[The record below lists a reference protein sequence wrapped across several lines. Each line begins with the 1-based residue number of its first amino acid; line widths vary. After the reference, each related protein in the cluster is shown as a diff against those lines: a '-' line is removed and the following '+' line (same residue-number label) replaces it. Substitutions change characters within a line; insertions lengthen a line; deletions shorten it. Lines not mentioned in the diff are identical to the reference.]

1 MADHDAFLRHQF
13 LRRQDQLID
22 LYGWAV
28 TAVAPTPDDPGTP
41 FAYTVGLTEHD
52 RPELV
57 IAGLDPAIAQ
67 ALLGDLADRVVHH
80 AARFTHGQRIT
91 DLIAGYDAV
100 IVDGPVSDEL
110 YPGTAIGRYGA
121 DRVRLQQIVWPD
133 PHARFPWD
141 PGYQYPP
148 QAQPLLGRP

>member
-1 MADHDAFLRHQF
+1 MTDDDAFLRHQD
-13 LRRQDQLID
+13 RLID
-22 LYGWAV
+22 EYGWAV
-28 TAVAPTPDDPGTP
+28 TAVLPTPDHPGTTP
-41 FAYTVGLTEHD
+41 FAYTIGLTGHD

-57 IAGLDPAIAQ
+57 IAGLNPVIAH
-67 ALLGDLADRVVHH
+67 ALLGDLAGRVVHH

-91 DLIAGYDAV
+91 DLIDGYDAI
-100 IVDGPVSDEL
+100 IVDGPITEQL
-110 YPGTAIGRYGA
+110 YPGTAIGRYGT
-121 DRVRLQQIVWPD
+121 DQVRLQQIVWPD